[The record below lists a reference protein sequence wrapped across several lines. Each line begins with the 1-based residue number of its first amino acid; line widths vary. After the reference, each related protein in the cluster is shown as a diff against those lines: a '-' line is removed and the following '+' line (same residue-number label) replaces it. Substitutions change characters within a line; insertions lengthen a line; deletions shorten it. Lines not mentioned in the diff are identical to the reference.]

1 MVNPEEFFEKAGYV
15 IGFIVGIDVRMETQE
30 EDAAGGIAQ
39 LGIFFAGTPMDIPD
53 IFMKAECFNVGG
65 KDRII
70 NVFNDATHRAAP
82 VTECLFNKCFP

>member
-1 MVNPEEFFEKAGYV
+1 
-15 IGFIVGIDVRMETQE
+15 METQE

-39 LGIFFAGTPMDIPD
+39 LGIFFAGTPINVSH
-53 IFMKAECFNVGG
+53 ILMKAECFNIGR

-70 NVFNDATHRAAP
+70 NVFNDSTYRAAP